1 MSDRST
7 KAEVRNP
14 ILALPAAKQITNL
27 DEDQRAALRALLID
41 LRDDAR
47 ERAAKAWASHKA
59 PMACYWKAVSVYAN
73 HIGQS
78 HREGAPVKIYRNH
91 GRYHLRQSDA
101 GKGFATIEVPFGAS
115 PKEAFVDWLNETFA
129 APPAATEAGAEPA
142 AEARGI
148 APTSEPEAASTP
160 LPPPPAHGGIDGQAV
175 MEWALDR
182 ATNAEIE
189 NLFAALGARLRA
201 AHRRAP
207 A

>member
-1 MSDRST
+1 MSAAHYT
-7 KAEVRNP
+7 VRVSVP
-14 ILALPAAKQITNL
+14 GEPQQVITTIASGPAA
-27 DEDQRAALRALLID
+27 
-41 LRDDAR
+41 
-47 ERAAKAWASHKA
+47 
-59 PMACYWKAVSVYAN
+59 AVSAVQY
-73 HIGQS
+73 HLIGKHEAS
-78 HREGAPVKIYRNH
+78 AWKRARFSCRSGGRRRRLAHRSAKQPRDRYGAGRCIVRIYLNH

-142 AEARGI
+142 AEVRGI